1 MLGQAHLVSC
11 LLLFF
16 RCSCALSADWTQR
29 LLDNAAAVR
38 FRGSPY
44 WVNNR
49 VFMHFHYL
57 SFLLGLL
64 FAMILLPCLIIYL
77 LYRWSVKEDERL
89 FRIQNRL
96 DDFQE
101 DDVSR

>member
-1 MLGQAHLVSC
+1 
-11 LLLFF
+11 
-16 RCSCALSADWTQR
+16 
-29 LLDNAAAVR
+29 
-38 FRGSPY
+38 
-44 WVNNR
+44 
-49 VFMHFHYL
+49 MHIHYP

-64 FAMILLPCLIIYL
+64 FGIILLPCLIIYL

-89 FRIQNRL
+89 YRIQKRV